1 MKSIFDRG
9 FKYVPSLETD
19 VGRTFARIRRQQLKK
34 KGLTLRSLGDGA
46 ENVVSVT
53 VQGYAADST
62 RPYPYVAS
70 AQGPQSFTPAAH
82 GRTARSVKK

>member
-1 MKSIFDRG
+1 MKMKSIFDRG

-53 VQGYAADST
+53 GGKNAAE
-62 RPYPYVAS
+62 R
-70 AQGPQSFTPAAH
+70 
-82 GRTARSVKK
+82 RSPKAL

>member
-34 KGLTLRSLGDGA
+34 KGLTLRSPGDGA
-46 ENVVSVT
+46 DNVVSVT
-53 VQGYAADST
+53 SRKNAAES
-62 RPYPYVAS
+62 
-70 AQGPQSFTPAAH
+70 
-82 GRTARSVKK
+82 RSPKAL

>member
-46 ENVVSVT
+46 EISSVSRSR
-53 VQGYAADST
+53 YAADST

>member
-19 VGRTFARIRRQQLKK
+19 VGRTFARIRREQLKR
-34 KGLTLRSLGDGA
+34 KGAMLRRVSDGA

-53 VQGYAADST
+53 APKHAAQ
-62 RPYPYVAS
+62 RPSSKAL
-70 AQGPQSFTPAAH
+70 
-82 GRTARSVKK
+82 

>member
-46 ENVVSVT
+46 EN
-53 VQGYAADST
+53 GPAPRGRNLLHL
-62 RPYPYVAS
+62 RPMA
-70 AQGPQSFTPAAH
+70 GPHDP
-82 GRTARSVKK
+82 

>member
-46 ENVVSVT
+46 EISSVSRSR
-53 VQGYAADST
+53 YPADST

>member
-34 KGLTLRSLGDGA
+34 KGLTLRSPGDGA

-53 VQGYAADST
+53 
-62 RPYPYVAS
+62 
-70 AQGPQSFTPAAH
+70 
-82 GRTARSVKK
+82 GRKNATERRSPKAL